1 MNVTKRLDYSMDYSQ
16 ECEDFTLN
24 VLCDYGDMEDH
35 SGEVEYKQVTDF
47 INSLVGVV
55 NEFFLSL
62 DRTEGTITWFDN
74 GTMSITNR
82 MYNSPDWG
90 YFDEVTIEGIPSID
104 FSPLNEVHN
113 G

>member
-1 MNVTKRLDYSMDYSQ
+1 MNVKKRLEYSMDYSQ
-16 ECEDFTLN
+16 ECEDFTLD

-35 SGEVEYKQVTDF
+35 SDDFTYKQMTDF

-55 NEFFLSL
+55 NGFFLSE

-82 MYNSPDWG
+82 MYNSPDWS
-90 YFDEVTIEGIPSID
+90 YFDEVDIENIPSID

>member
-1 MNVTKRLDYSMDYSQ
+1 MNVKKRLEYSMDYSQ
-16 ECEDFTLN
+16 ECEDFTLD

-35 SGEVEYKQVTDF
+35 SDDFTYKQMTDF

-55 NEFFLSL
+55 NGFFLSE

-82 MYNSPDWG
+82 MYNSPDWSD
-90 YFDEVTIEGIPSID
+90 FDEVEIENVPSID
-104 FSPLNEVHN
+104 FSPLNEVDN

>member
-24 VLCDYGDMEDH
+24 VLCDYGDMEDR

-47 INSLVGVV
+47 INSLVDSVEG
-55 NEFFLSL
+55 FYLSE
-62 DRTEGTITWFDN
+62 DRTEGTITWFDD

-82 MYNSPDWG
+82 FYNSPNWSD
-90 YFDEVTIEGIPSID
+90 FDEVDIEDIPSID